1 MISHSVPVEPPNP
14 TPLLAALALLL
25 LPKEQL
31 EALVSALTVAPM
43 LVPYLRHLLPRDR
56 GNEPR

>member
-14 TPLLAALALLL
+14 TPLLALALLL
-25 LPKEQL
+25 RKEQL
-31 EALVSALTVAPM
+31 EALGPALMAAPM